1 MARRGKT
8 DEATHPCTEIGERTA
23 RYLLALLDLS
33 QGDKPPTQAAV
44 AREVGVAQPSAL
56 EMIRRLRESNLIL
69 PDELTLSPEGMSV
82 ALVLSSRRRAAEAL
96 THDVLGLDEEAAK
109 AEAEYLASSASPE
122 LGRRLIA
129 WRAAQRD

>member
-1 MARRGKT
+1 MAQRKEKESGSR
-8 DEATHPCTEIGERTA
+8 PCTEISERTA

-33 QGDKPPTQAAV
+33 QHGEKPPTQAAI
-44 AREVGVAQPSAL
+44 AREVGVSQPSAL

-69 PDELTLSPEGMSV
+69 PEELALSPEGMSV

-96 THDVLGLDEEAAK
+96 THDILGLDDEAAK
-109 AEAEYLASSASPE
+109 AEAEHLASSASPE

-129 WRAAQRD
+129 WRAAQG